1 MANNIDW
8 SVPHFTANKN
18 EVVYFK
24 LTQNEGGVWSV
35 QATRNSQTV
44 TKEISNVTTLKDF
57 FWFNTAGHSI
67 EITELRGVKKA
78 VEPWGTKV
86 IDSAFR
92 NTTVSAEAAPEGY
105 ENVYAR
111 EITVNNDRIEYAS
124 PLNSVVITGYSELRF
139 KVKSSNADVP
149 FSIGS
154 GSVDIYNWNF
164 GTEWLEIVLKQNADG
179 TWNVLRGETQ
189 FASNVSLA
197 NGNIQDVFAWL
208 YSWDGNSAGK
218 TSTIYS
224 TELRGELLPIA
235 AFRSAMLSAE
245 TAPNGYECVYTKD
258 YTVPSGRID
267 YGSLLESVIISEYA
281 KVSFAVKGTNANT
294 TIVLGSGSINIYDG
308 GNGFTTDWV
317 EYVLMQNEDGTW
329 NVNLG
334 DRTLASSLALTNGNI
349 QEIFPAISQANRAS
363 RPLVIIAEDFEN
375 DVMSTL
381 VVNRMR
387 GTFNGCAVKAPG
399 VLHQMK
405 VDFITDAAY
414 ATGGTVICV
423 DLGIKLEDVTEKD
436 FGKAKRIDV
445 TAFTTTFVEGSADD
459 ELFNQRV
466 NELRAEITKDEVNDY
481 RRGVLRERL
490 AKLVAGIGVVKVG
503 GETRSIIKEK
513 RDRIDDA
520 ICATREAIDGGI
532 VAGAGSTLYKVG
544 LTILD
549 NEKTV
554 GDNIIGNAL
563 LMPLNKILSNVG
575 LIDTE
580 LHKTLVSNYT
590 NNHSMQNLHGVDA
603 RTLALTTDLIKSGI
617 IDPANVTLNAM
628 TNAASVSALLIAT
641 DCMIGINT
649 DKTPRIAM
657 EHIDG

>member
-1 MANNIDW
+1 MTTNTIISQKEAREKILTGVLSVAEAVTSTLGPGGRNVIIEQPSYMPPIVTKDGVSVAKSIRLEDNFQNMGAQMVIEVASKTNTTCGDGTTTATLLASEMYKRAVEAVDKHNISPMVVKRLMLQSLETAKSLVSECIVRVDDDESIKNVACISANGDTEIGEMVASIIKETGKDGIVVVQEGNNLTTTW
-8 SVPHFTANKN
+8 STTKGVRLDSGFISPYFANK
-18 EVVYFK
+18 ED
-24 LTQNEGGVWSV
+24 GS
-35 QATRNSQTV
+35 AT
-44 TKEISNVTTLKDF
+44 F
-57 FWFNTAGHSI
+57 
-67 EITELRGVKKA
+67 
-78 VEPWGTKV
+78 
-86 IDSAFR
+86 
-92 NTTVSAEAAPEGY
+92 
-105 ENVYAR
+105 ENAY
-111 EITVNNDRIEYAS
+111 
-124 PLNSVVITGYSELRF
+124 
-139 KVKSSNADVP
+139 
-149 FSIGS
+149 
-154 GSVDIYNWNF
+154 
-164 GTEWLEIVLKQNADG
+164 VL
-179 TWNVLRGETQ
+179 
-189 FASNVSLA
+189 F
-197 NGNIQDVFAWL
+197 
-208 YSWDGNSAGK
+208 
-218 TSTIYS
+218 
-224 TELRGELLPIA
+224 
-235 AFRSAMLSAE
+235 
-245 TAPNGYECVYTKD
+245 
-258 YTVPSGRID
+258 
-267 YGSLLESVIISEYA
+267 YA
-281 KVSFAVKGTNANT
+281 KKIT
-294 TIVLGSGSINIYDG
+294 
-308 GNGFTTDWV
+308 
-317 EYVLMQNEDGTW
+317 
-329 NVNLG
+329 
-334 DRTLASSLALTNGNI
+334 NI
-349 QEIFPAISQANRAS
+349 QEIFPAISQANRAN

-414 ATGGTVICV
+414 ATGGTVICD
-423 DLGIKLEDVTEKD
+423 DLGIKLEDVTEKE

-466 NELRAEITKDEVNDY
+466 NELRAELTKDEVNDY

-544 LTILD
+544 LTMLD
-549 NEKTV
+549 NAKTV
-554 GDNIIGNAL
+554 GDSIIGNAL
-563 LMPLNKILSNVG
+563 MMPLNKILSNAGV
-575 LIDTE
+575 IDSE

-590 NNHSMQNLHGVDA
+590 NDHSMQNLHGVDA
-603 RTLALTTDLIKSGI
+603 RTLTLTTDLIKSGI

-641 DCMIGINT
+641 DCMIGINP